1 MTTLERTDPIPD
13 QSPADIITAAEASV
27 PALLRHTWIQTQ
39 RLLLRWVRDPVTLLE
54 TLIVPCLLLLM
65 LDIVVGSQIQKF
77 SGHSALYGSTPMVTL
92 VGALSGTVA
101 SGVMLGREREAGILA
116 RFWVLPVHRASGLAA
131 RILAEGCRIFCG
143 TVVIILF
150 GMALGFRFRE
160 GPLAAFAFLWIPVLF
175 GLAFATMVT
184 AIAVYTAKSTLVEG
198 VALLSSLLM
207 FFSTGFVPIGAY
219 PNWIQPVVRGQP
231 MSVAVD
237 TMRALAEGGPLAAPL
252 VKTVAWCVGLI
263 VVFAFPAG
271 YGYRRASRR

>member
-1 MTTLERTDPIPD
+1 MSVETTLAERDTTDFIRVR
-13 QSPADIITAAEASV
+13 EASA

-39 RLLLRWVRDPVTLLE
+39 RLLLRWARDPITLLE

-65 LDIVVGSQIQKF
+65 LNIVVGSQIQKF

-101 SGVMLGREREAGILA
+101 SGVMLGRERDAGLLA
-116 RFWVLPVHRASGLAA
+116 RFWVLPVHRGSGLAA

-143 TVVIILF
+143 TIIIIAF
-150 GMALGFRFRE
+150 GMLLGFRFHE
-160 GPLAAFAFLWIPVLF
+160 GPLAAFAFLWLPVLF

-184 AIAVYTAKSTLVEG
+184 AIAVFTAKSTLVEG

-207 FFSTGFVPIGAY
+207 FFSTGFVPLGAY
-219 PNWIQPVVRGQP
+219 PNWIQPVVRNQP

-237 TMRALAEGGPLAAPL
+237 SMRALAEGGALARPLL
-252 VKTVAWCVGLI
+252 LTVLWSVAMI
-263 VVFAFPAG
+263 IVFAVPAA

>member
-1 MTTLERTDPIPD
+1 MSVETTL
-13 QSPADIITAAEASV
+13 ADRDTPELLRPRESSF
-27 PALLRHTWIQTQ
+27 PALVRHTWIQIQ
-39 RLLLRWVRDPVTLLE
+39 RLLLRWARDPITLLE

-65 LDIVVGSQIQKF
+65 LNIVVGSQIQKF

-101 SGVMLGREREAGILA
+101 SGVMLGRERDAGLLA
-116 RFWVLPVHRASGLAA
+116 RFWVLPVHRGSGLAA

-143 TVVIILF
+143 TIIIVLF
-150 GMALGFRFRE
+150 GMALGFRFHQ
-160 GPLAAFAFLWIPVLF
+160 GPLAAFVFLWLPVLF

-184 AIAVYTAKSTLVEG
+184 AIAVFTAKSTLVEG

-207 FFSTGFVPIGAY
+207 FFSTGFVPLGAY
-219 PNWIQPVVRGQP
+219 PNWIQPVVRNQP

-237 TMRALAEGGPLAAPL
+237 TMRALAEGGALARPLTL
-252 VKTVAWCVGLI
+252 TIIWSIGMI
-263 VVFAFPAG
+263 IVFAVPAA